1 MTEPAA
7 EESLSD
13 LFGAVAR
20 GLRRRTRVALEPLGV
35 TPSLSRALSV
45 LSELAPVRISALADR
60 LHIAPRTATELI
72 DDLEHRGLVVR
83 RPDPGDRRAV
93 LVEPTLAGERATGEI
108 RAARDAAG
116 QRFFAALDAA
126 DRRDLAR
133 ILRRLRD

>member
-1 MTEPAA
+1 MTDPPAD
-7 EESLSD
+7 ENLPD

-35 TPSLSRALSV
+35 TPSLSRALGV
-45 LSELAPVRISALADR
+45 LAQLAPVRISVLADHLR
-60 LHIAPRTATELI
+60 VAPRTATELI
-72 DDLEHRGLVVR
+72 DDLEQRGLAAR

-93 LVEPTLAGERATGEI
+93 LVELTAAGERATGDI
-108 RAARDAAG
+108 RAARDVAG
-116 QRFFAALDAA
+116 ERFFAVLDEA

>member
-1 MTEPAA
+1 VTEPAA

-45 LSELAPVRISALADR
+45 LSELAPVRISTLADH
-60 LHIAPRTATELI
+60 LHVAPRTATELI
-72 DDLEHRGLVVR
+72 DDLEQRGLVVR

-93 LVEPTLAGERATGEI
+93 LVEPTAAGKRASGDI
-108 RAARDAAG
+108 RAARDAAAE
-116 QRFFAALDAA
+116 RFFAALDGA

-133 ILRRLRD
+133 ILRRLCD

>member
-1 MTEPAA
+1 VTEPAA
-7 EESLSD
+7 DETLSD
-13 LFGAVAR
+13 LFGAAAR

-45 LSELAPVRISALADR
+45 LSALAPVRISALADH
-60 LHIAPRTATELI
+60 LHVAPRTATELI
-72 DDLEHRGLVVR
+72 DDLERRGLVAR

-93 LVEPTLAGERATGEI
+93 LVELTAAGERATGDI
-108 RAARDAAG
+108 RAARDDAG
-116 QRFFAALDAA
+116 RRFFGVLDEA